1 MSWLSEWSRV
11 NGEGRVNHCMA
22 YGGSAESM
30 VFGNGC
36 VLRKSVCFVVARAYG
51 FVYSSLV

>member
-36 VLRKSVCFVVARAYG
+36 VLRKSVCFVDARAYG
-51 FVYSSLV
+51 FVYSTLV